1 MTAARLVTLT
11 GLRLPADAPVLRDH
25 VRPEAAR
32 DAEYHDRYDRR
43 TVFYDAVR
51 TGTGE
56 RVVLT
61 APPFWNLWPMVRAGL
76 RRDGQP
82 LRRVTRQR
90 HEKSEQ
96 LVLSLPRDS
105 RLSLW
110 IGDTDHP
117 IAPRPSE
124 AAAFAGLNVL
134 ATVAKDEPFD
144 WIADWFAYHR
154 SAHGAEA
161 AVIVDNGSTAYAAA
175 DLAAH
180 LAGLPGMAAAL
191 VYSAPF
197 PYGPTGGRV
206 KGERNPLFFQ
216 TAMLDL
222 MRRDALAE
230 ARAVLGIDIDE
241 LVWSRSGRSVF
252 DAAARFRHGMVKIHG
267 EWVYPAPADPLPAPQ
282 RRHVFRAVPPRK
294 TAQKWCAVPSGLL
307 SRFGW
312 SPHHVGGD
320 LVKLVPRSEDFRLLH
335 CRGTSRGWKSGRFDR
350 PETAESPDL
359 AALMA
364 RHLPEGGA

>member
-1 MTAARLVTLT
+1 MSAPRLVTLA
-11 GLRLPADAPVLRDH
+11 GCRLPADAPVLRDH

-43 TVFYDAVR
+43 TLIYDAVR
-51 TGTGE
+51 E
-56 RVVLT
+56 PASARVILT
-61 APPFWNLWPMVRAGL
+61 APPFLNLWPLFRAGL
-76 RRDGQP
+76 RIDGQP
-82 LRRVTRQR
+82 VRRLTRQR
-90 HEKSEQ
+90 HEKTEQ
-96 LVLSLPRDS
+96 IILPLPAGS
-105 RLSLW
+105 RLSLS
-110 IGDTDHP
+110 IGGTETA
-117 IAPRPSE
+117 IVPRPSE
-124 AAAFAGLNVL
+124 AAAFAGLNCL
-134 ATVAKDEPFD
+134 ATVSKDEPFD

-175 DLAAH
+175 DLARH
-180 LAGLPGMAAAL
+180 LAGLPGMKAAL
-191 VYSAPF
+191 VYDAPF

-222 MRRDALAE
+222 MRRDALRD

-241 LVWSRSGRSVF
+241 LVWSQTGASVF

-267 EWVYPAPADPLPAPQ
+267 EWVYPAPDDPLPAPQ
-282 RRHVFRAVPPRK
+282 RRHVWRAVPPRK
-294 TAQKWCAVPSGLL
+294 TAQKWCAVPAGLL

-320 LVKLVPRSEDFRLLH
+320 LVRLFPRAEAFRLLH
-335 CRGTSRGWKSGRFDR
+335 CRGTSRGWKTGRFDR
-350 PETAESPDL
+350 PDTAESPEL
-359 AALMA
+359 VALMA
-364 RHLPEGGA
+364 RHLPAGGA